1 MRTGMKI
8 ILSSLLGLLVGV
20 STGVAAEKATDS
32 YALGTELA
40 KEGFSSLAFLAFDR
54 SVRETVSFEALDSLT
69 QLQSKNALFDLP
81 VYDSLLPA
89 LITKARGSQ
98 ANQEILARFA
108 FRSVLQ
114 RISTKQNPSALL
126 TAIPDTS
133 SLDQAAKG
141 LVAADKSDWKTAKTA
156 LAEALKSTTSESKDI
171 QGAIRLAYA
180 RSLYALGENAA
191 AISEYE
197 KLFKIG
203 LPMQDALI
211 ESAWAHLRTKNYV
224 KSIGLSYELTT
235 GKLAQFFAPEAISI
249 RAISF
254 LENCRYSESRNV
266 IERFTAVYAP
276 VTRWLKASEK
286 SSTSLYE
293 TAIARS
299 EGAVGGDTVPEK
311 VWSMWTGSDLF
322 VSTQKG
328 IRQSFEE
335 SRNAPEWIT
344 DNAGNAKIKA
354 ILEAD
359 LKLIAA
365 ARARAASR
373 IETHLEELNRS
384 MAARIAAE
392 SERLRFV
399 KIEAN
404 QGAGRDLVYRNANPG
419 MADVEKKL
427 EKAERKEKSYKGKL
441 AWGVVKAEDPSA
453 ELWIDEIG
461 NFEATTLDR
470 CKVKKAYKGI

>member
-1 MRTGMKI
+1 MRAEKKI
-8 ILSSLLGLLVGV
+8 ILNILVGLLTVV
-20 STGVAAEKATDS
+20 STGVAAEVTDS
-32 YALGTELA
+32 YTLGTQLA

-54 SVRETVSFEALDSLT
+54 AVREQSSLEALDSLT
-69 QLQSKNALFDLP
+69 QIQAKNALFDLP

-89 LITKARGSQ
+89 LETKARGSQ
-98 ANQEILARFA
+98 ANQDILARFA

-114 RISTKQNPSALL
+114 RISTKQNTAPLL
-126 TAIPDTS
+126 SAIPEAS
-133 SLDQAAKG
+133 PLAQAAKG
-141 LVAADKSDWKTAKTA
+141 LIAADKSDWKTAKST
-156 LAEALKSTTSESKDI
+156 LAEALKSNASDSKDI
-171 QGAIRLAYA
+171 QAAIRLAYA

-191 AISEYE
+191 AIAEYE
-197 KLFKIG
+197 KLFRIG

-266 IERFTAVYAP
+266 IERFNAVYAP

-344 DNAGNAKIKA
+344 ENAGNAKVKA
-354 ILEAD
+354 ILQAD
-359 LKLIAA
+359 LKKIEAARTRAA
-365 ARARAASR
+365 AR

-384 MAARIAAE
+384 MASRIAQE

-441 AWGVVKAEDPSA
+441 AWGPVKAEDPSA

-461 NFEATTLDR
+461 NFEAATLDR